1 MESSYEGTGTTVES
15 SRSAALSPGINRQGN
30 RRPSL
35 CHPDRSVAKWRD
47 LQFREPLVEMFF
59 SQGMYSDLVTCRPL
73 TSLLLAASLLVGCRS
88 KAPEPEAS
96 QPASSDAASP
106 AGDTAAV
113 PDGRPVIVAFGDSLT
128 AGFGA
133 DPGDSYPD
141 YLEKDLNA
149 NGYRYQVINQGIS
162 GNTTKDGVD
171 RLQDALHLKPFL
183 VIVAFGGNDGLR
195 GLPIASTRENLDRI
209 VSTLLDSGAKVVLG
223 GITLPPNYGPDYIR
237 QFNQT
242 YALLAARYHVPMLP
256 FLLKD
261 VYGVPGGMQADG
273 IHATDQGNAQVA
285 KNLLPLIEPLL
296 KK

>member
-1 MESSYEGTGTTVES
+1 MFYSGLVRCRHIAGLLFACLTV
-15 SRSAALSPGINRQGN
+15 AA
-30 RRPSL
+30 
-35 CHPDRSVAKWRD
+35 
-47 LQFREPLVEMFF
+47 
-59 SQGMYSDLVTCRPL
+59 
-73 TSLLLAASLLVGCRS
+73 CRS
-88 KAPEPEAS
+88 KSPEPPSPE
-96 QPASSDAASP
+96 PAASDAAAP
-106 AGDTAAV
+106 TADTNAAA

-128 AGFGA
+128 AGYGA
-133 DPGDSYPD
+133 DTGDSYPD

-149 NGYRYQVINQGIS
+149 LGYHYQVINQGIS

-171 RLQDALHLKPFL
+171 RLQDALRLKPVV

-242 YALLAARYHVPMLP
+242 YALLAAKYHVPMLP
-256 FLLKD
+256 FLLKN

-285 KNLLPLIEPLL
+285 MNLLPLVLPAL

>member
-1 MESSYEGTGTTVES
+1 MS
-15 SRSAALSPGINRQGN
+15 SRYIAGLLFACLMLSA
-30 RRPSL
+30 
-35 CHPDRSVAKWRD
+35 
-47 LQFREPLVEMFF
+47 
-59 SQGMYSDLVTCRPL
+59 
-73 TSLLLAASLLVGCRS
+73 CRS
-88 KAPEPEAS
+88 KTPEAA
-96 QPASSDAASP
+96 PAEPAASNAATP
-106 AGDTAAV
+106 AGDTTVSA

-133 DPGDSYPD
+133 DTGDSYPD

-149 NGYRYQVINQGIS
+149 MGYRYQVINQGIS

-171 RLQDALHLKPFL
+171 RLPDALHLKPVL

-209 VSTLLDSGAKVVLG
+209 VSTLLDGGAKVVLG

-242 YALLAARYHVPMLP
+242 YALLAAKYHVPMLP
-256 FLLKD
+256 FLLKN
-261 VYGVPGGMQADG
+261 VYGVPGGMQPDG

-285 KNLLPLIEPLL
+285 KNLLPLIVPAL

>member
-1 MESSYEGTGTTVES
+1 VD
-15 SRSAALSPGINRQGN
+15 
-30 RRPSL
+30 
-35 CHPDRSVAKWRD
+35 H
-47 LQFREPLVEMFF
+47 
-59 SQGMYSDLVTCRPL
+59 RPL
-73 TSLLLAASLLVGCRS
+73 IPLLLAAFLLAGCQS
-88 KAPEPEAS
+88 KTPAPEAAAPAPSEA
-96 QPASSDAASP
+96 PAPSAVASP
-106 AGDTAAV
+106 GETAANA

-128 AGFGA
+128 AGYGA

-141 YLEKDLNA
+141 YLQKDLDA
-149 NGYRYQVINQGIS
+149 KGYHYQVINQGIS

-171 RLQDALHLKPFL
+171 RLPDVLRLKPVL

-195 GLPIASTRENLDRI
+195 GLPIASTRENLDHI
-209 VSTLLDSGAKVVLG
+209 VSTLLQSGAKVVLG

-242 YALLAARYHVPMLP
+242 YALLAAKYHVPMLP

-261 VYGVPGGMQADG
+261 VWGVPGDMQGDG

-285 KNLLPLIEPLL
+285 KNLLPLIVPQL